1 MGHDRGVV
9 MKVLI
14 VDDEPL
20 QRSILRQF
28 LEEKGFQAVEAEDGR
43 KAIYLFKK
51 EFIPV
56 VLLDHRM
63 PDMNGDDVLEELMKI
78 NPMVKVIMITAYG
91 AVDTAVR
98 VMKLGACDFLEK
110 PVDLELLLEKVDAA
124 VSRIET
130 EEDLKEV
137 SKEIEDSQIPLT
149 FIGSSHAMKEAV
161 STARRVAATPWPVL
175 IYGETG
181 TGKELMARLVH
192 ELSPRKDYQFVEVNC
207 AAIPENLFESEL
219 FGHKKGA
226 FTGAARDKKGLF
238 EFAQRGTIF
247 LDEIGE
253 LPEHLQAK
261 LLRVLQ
267 EKKMTPLGAVQP
279 ITVDVRVVAATNR
292 DLKALIEQGLFRQ
305 DLYFRLNVFEIHLPP
320 LRERKED
327 IPELVELFL
336 GKYSTKPVR
345 ISSEAMDRLLKYNWP
360 GNVRELEHI
369 IQRLVT
375 LCRGNVIRASDIPGD
390 FQSSDELGQDL
401 ESRLRQVEREEI
413 LKALRAKGW
422 VQTRAAEL
430 LGISERVLR
439 YKMKKYGINRERS
452 V

>member
-1 MGHDRGVV
+1 
-9 MKVLI
+9 MKILI

-20 QRSILRQF
+20 QRSIIRQF
-28 LEEKGFQAVEAEDGR
+28 LEEKGFEAVEAENGHM
-43 KAIYLFKK
+43 AIESFKK

-63 PDMNGDDVLEELMKI
+63 PDMNGDQVLEELMKV
-78 NPMVKVIMITAYG
+78 NPMVQVIMITAYG
-91 AVDTAVR
+91 AVDTAVK

-110 PVDLELLLEKVDAA
+110 PVDLKVLLQKVEAA
-124 VSRIET
+124 VTRVET

-137 SKEIEDSQIPLT
+137 SEEIEDSRIPLT
-149 FIGSSHAMKEAV
+149 FIGRSQAMKEAV

-267 EKKMTPLGAVQP
+267 EKKMTPLGALQP
-279 ITVDVRVVAATNR
+279 VEVDVRIVAATNR
-292 DLKALIEQGLFRQ
+292 DLKTMIDQGLFRQ

-320 LRERKED
+320 LRERRED
-327 IPELVELFL
+327 IPDLVNLFL
-336 GKYSTKPVR
+336 EKYQAKPVR
-345 ISSEAMDRLLKYNWP
+345 ISSEAMDKLVKYNWP

-375 LCRGNVIRASDIPGD
+375 LCRGNVIKASDIPVD
-390 FQSSDELGQDL
+390 FEPGTEVGQDL
-401 ESRLRQVEREEI
+401 EARLRQVEKEEI
-413 LKALRAKGW
+413 LKALKAKNW

-439 YKMKKYGINRERS
+439 YKMKKYGIKREKQG
-452 V
+452 